1 MTQQNQTLVK
11 LENAGVLINEKWLVR
26 GVSLEIKKGKII
38 TLIGPNGSGKSTTAK
53 ITLGLYKNIEGR
65 VEKFTNKIAY
75 VPQKINID
83 WTLPIRVNDFMNLT
97 SNLKKE
103 EVETA
108 LEITGTP
115 HLKNKD
121 LKSLSGGEFQRV
133 LMARA
138 IAKKPELLVLDE
150 PVQGVDFNGEIAL
163 YELIKKI
170 SDTLNCGILL
180 ISHNLHVVM
189 SKTDHVV
196 CLNGHVCCSGTPI
209 DVANNKKYQ
218 ELFVR
223 ALLVGIG
230 MALVTGPLGCF
241 VVWRRLSFFGD
252 TLAHSALLGVTLS
265 YTTEI
270 NMALSVFVISSI
282 VALILLKLQKKTNL
296 PADALLG
303 LLAHSSL
310 AIGLVVIGLL
320 ATIRFDLMGLLFGDI
335 LAVNVNDIAVV
346 WIGGAII
353 LMVLKIIWK
362 PLFASTVNYE
372 LAEAEGMNPEKY
384 NAIFTIL
391 LAAIIA
397 ISIKMVG
404 LLLITGMLII
414 PAAMA
419 RNLSDNPNQ
428 MVIFSII
435 GGLLSVIIGLFTSLE
450 INTPSGPS
458 IITSGLILF
467 ILSLTKIK
475 KKSQLNN

>member
-1 MTQQNQTLVK
+1 M
-11 LENAGVLINEKWLVR
+11 
-26 GVSLEIKKGKII
+26 
-38 TLIGPNGSGKSTTAK
+38 
-53 ITLGLYKNIEGR
+53 
-65 VEKFTNKIAY
+65 
-75 VPQKINID
+75 
-83 WTLPIRVNDFMNLT
+83 
-97 SNLKKE
+97 
-103 EVETA
+103 
-108 LEITGTP
+108 
-115 HLKNKD
+115 
-121 LKSLSGGEFQRV
+121 
-133 LMARA
+133 
-138 IAKKPELLVLDE
+138 
-150 PVQGVDFNGEIAL
+150 
-163 YELIKKI
+163 
-170 SDTLNCGILL
+170 
-180 ISHNLHVVM
+180 
-189 SKTDHVV
+189 
-196 CLNGHVCCSGTPI
+196 
-209 DVANNKKYQ
+209 
-218 ELFVR
+218 
-223 ALLVGIG
+223 
-230 MALVTGPLGCF
+230 
-241 VVWRRLSFFGD
+241 
-252 TLAHSALLGVTLS
+252 
-265 YTTEI
+265 
-270 NMALSVFVISSI
+270 
-282 VALILLKLQKKTNL
+282 
-296 PADALLG
+296 LG

-353 LMVLKIIWK
+353 LIVLKIIWK

-435 GGLLSVIIGLFTSLE
+435 GGLLSVIIGLFASLE

-458 IITSGLILF
+458 IITTGLILF